1 MTDWISVLICAQ
13 PEHIPADDKDV
24 DEVEVDQCDFWTAL
38 RELRPSLSFD
48 ELARYQNIRK
58 QYEAS
63 S

>member
-1 MTDWISVLICAQ
+1 MIHAQ
-13 PEHIPADDKDV
+13 AEERSSQDEDV

-38 RELRPSLSFD
+38 RELRPSLSTE

>member
-1 MTDWISVLICAQ
+1 MADNAQ
-13 PEHIPADDKDV
+13 AEEIKLQDQDV

-38 RELRPSLSFD
+38 RELRPSLSFE
-48 ELARYQNIRK
+48 ELQRYQVIRK

>member
-1 MTDWISVLICAQ
+1 MAINTQAEEVGSQDQ
-13 PEHIPADDKDV
+13 DV

-38 RELRPSLSFD
+38 RELRPSLSFE
-48 ELARYQNIRK
+48 ELQRYQVIKK

>member
-1 MTDWISVLICAQ
+1 MLDCMHVLILAQ
-13 PEHIPADDKDV
+13 AEECPPQDKDV

-38 RELRPSLSFD
+38 RELRPSLSSE